1 MVDIKSHIGSDTRP
15 KHCLMSSNHPGGGT
29 VINRQKTTM
38 LALFAGTLMTG
49 SASFAQDQDGQV
61 MEEVVTL
68 GIRSSL
74 ANALEEKRN
83 SDNLIEVI
91 QSVDIGK
98 LPDQNLAEV
107 LENVTGIQI
116 TREAG
121 VGTGVQIRGINENR
135 TEINGVSTVGSG
147 SGRTGI
153 DFEDVSAA
161 IISSVEVT
169 KAPEAKTIEGSAGGT
184 INLRTIRP
192 LDLPEMLG
200 AVRVQGENSSL
211 TTDSDFQPR
220 ISGTWGDNWAL
231 SNGGEF
237 GVVLSG
243 SYTEQDVTAFRPRA
257 DRDNFVGSNSGLA
270 SAQSFDFLPIQF
282 FVQDYDN
289 FEYET
294 INFAGS
300 LEYAPN
306 DSMTF
311 YFDTI
316 INDQERLQ
324 ESSRIQASGVSALN
338 DISVPDAFET
348 INFGSLDGAG
358 GRQNL
363 GSIQAA
369 LRGVIPV
376 DLANDDDDPNLRFSA
391 DTGSRVTESQIFIA
405 GTKWQRGDWSGRVEL
420 SSSNSD
426 TRNPNFSTTLNFINP
441 NVPLDPGGANDN
453 STPFQYDL
461 SGGALTF
468 GIASNEPEAPTSAQL
483 LDPANVV
490 LRDVNQGRDIT
501 ENAEDAFRLDF
512 AYEMGDSFVTSVDFG
527 FRYNDT
533 SSLTNEVRSNVGLR
547 QLADSPTGDLFA
559 DVLVA
564 GPNNFNDADGRALFV
579 RDFLLI
585 DPERVA
591 SDPDGV
597 LAILNAAIAANN
609 LITGSTRGPIS
620 EPTSNTSAFF
630 DVSEETTALYA
641 QANFEAGMFRG
652 NFGLRYVDT
661 EITSVGNRVTNNTVE
676 RTSTSGS
683 YDFILPRFNLVAS
696 PRDDMIIRFGFSEDI
711 RRPDFD
717 DLSTSFSFSTSP
729 NPNVQ
734 LGNPGLVPLEI
745 TSYDLAFEWYFA
757 ESAVASIGYFRKER
771 DGAFVL
777 VEESPFEDPVTGFR
791 DITDPCEQGG
801 IFNPIADPNVFAPT
815 GTPLGV
821 CVGTSQR
828 VNGSGDQTQEGFEF
842 AFQYDLSSFE
852 DRLGWAS
859 GFGILANLTIQD
871 FEGGD
876 DFLNATSRAST
887 VFEALGNTDVTY
899 RQIPVDLSET
909 AYNFTLYYEKHDL
922 QARMR
927 YTWREAYRSE
937 DFGSTSSRPWGFPVI
952 QDDRGQLNASIN
964 YFVNDNLNVGLE
976 AINLTESDIDQYCVN
991 QNALLCFQGL
1001 TDRRV
1006 TLGASY
1012 RF

>member
-1 MVDIKSHIGSDTRP
+1 
-15 KHCLMSSNHPGGGT
+15 
-29 VINRQKTTM
+29 
-38 LALFAGTLMTG
+38 
-49 SASFAQDQDGQV
+49 
-61 MEEVVTL
+61 MEEVVVT

-74 ANALEEKRN
+74 ANALAEKRN
-83 SDNLIEVI
+83 SDNLKEVI
-91 QSVDIGK
+91 QAIDIGK

-107 LENVTGIQI
+107 LENLPGVQI

-121 VGTGVQIRGINENR
+121 VGTGVQIRGITENR

-147 SGRTGI
+147 AGRTGI

-161 IISSVEVT
+161 IIASVEVT

-192 LDLPEMLG
+192 LQLSEMLG
-200 AVRVQGENSSL
+200 AVRLQGENSSL

-220 ISGTWGDNWAL
+220 LSGTWGNNWETG
-231 SNGGEF
+231 NGGEF

-243 SYTEQDVTAFRPRA
+243 SYTEQDVTAFRPRT
-257 DRDNFVGSNSGLA
+257 DRDNFIGSASGVP
-270 SAQSFDFLPIQF
+270 SAQAFDFLPIQF

-306 DSMTF
+306 DSVTF
-311 YFDTI
+311 YFDAI
-316 INDQERLQ
+316 INDQDRQQ
-324 ESSRIQASGVSALN
+324 ESTRVQASGVSALN
-338 DISVPDAFET
+338 DISVPDQFET
-348 INFGSLDGAG
+348 INFGTLDGEN

-369 LRGVIPV
+369 LQGVIPV
-376 DLANDDDDPNLRFSA
+376 DLVNDDDDPNLRLSS
-391 DTGSRVTESQIFIA
+391 DTGSRSTESQIFIA
-405 GTKWQRGDWSGRVEL
+405 GTNWERNNWSGKVEL
-420 SSSNSD
+420 SSSSSD

-441 NVPLDPGGANDN
+441 NVPVDPGGANDN

-461 SGGALTF
+461 RGGSLAF
-468 GIASNEPEAPTSAQL
+468 GIADGEAEAPTSAQL

-490 LRDVNQGRDIT
+490 LRDVNQAQDIT
-501 ENAEDAFRLDF
+501 ENSEEAFRLDF
-512 AYEMGDSFVTSVDFG
+512 NYDMGDSFISSVDFG
-527 FRYNDT
+527 YRYNDT
-533 SSLTNEVRSNVGLR
+533 SSLTDEVRSNVGLR
-547 QLADSPTGDLFA
+547 QLDESPPGNLFA
-559 DVLVA
+559 DVITA
-564 GPNNFNDADGRALFV
+564 GPNNFNDADGRQLFV
-579 RDFLLI
+579 RDFLVI

-591 SDPDGV
+591 SDPAGV
-597 LAILNAAIAANN
+597 LATLNAAIEANN
-609 LITGSTRGPIS
+609 AITGATRPPIS

-630 DVSEETTALYA
+630 DVTEKTSSIYA
-641 QANFEAGMFRG
+641 QANFQAGMFRG

-661 EITSVGNRVTNNTVE
+661 EVTSIGNRVTDGVVE
-676 RTSTSGS
+676 QTSTKGS
-683 YDFILPRFNLVAS
+683 YDFVLPRLNIVATPTDDLVLRAAW
-696 PRDDMIIRFGFSEDI
+696 SEDI

-717 DLSTSFSFSTSP
+717 ALSTSFSFDTSP
-729 NPNVQ
+729 NPNVE

-745 TSYDLAFEWYFA
+745 TSFDLSAEWYFA
-757 ESAVASIGYFRKER
+757 ESAVLTVGYFRKKR

-815 GTPLGV
+815 GTPPGV

-828 VNGSGDQTQEGFEF
+828 VNGSGDQTQDGFEF

-852 DRLGWAS
+852 GNLGWAS
-859 GFGILANLTIQD
+859 GFGVLANFTIQD

-909 AYNFTLYYEKHDL
+909 AYNFTLYYEKYGL
-922 QARMR
+922 SARAR

-937 DFGSTSSRPWGFPVI
+937 DFGSTNSRPWGFPVI

-964 YFVNDNLNVGLE
+964 YMVNDNFDVGVE

-991 QNALLCFQGL
+991 KNALLCFQGL
-1001 TDRRV
+1001 TDRRI
-1006 TLGASY
+1006 TIGASY